1 MEKII
6 YVNGG
11 IVINTPFFKCVDAG
25 AFFDSPPVGAEIIE
39 PNTVNNNGYRF
50 LEINDEHPQS
60 IFNAYYA
67 KYEFT
72 SYYRGA
78 ELTIKIKPDTV

>member
-11 IVINTPFFKCVDAG
+11 IVINTPYFKCVDAG
-25 AFFDSPPVGAEIIE
+25 AFLDSPPVGAEIIE

-67 KYEFT
+67 KYEFA

>member
-1 MEKII
+1 MVQSIA
-6 YVNGG
+6 
-11 IVINTPFFKCVDAG
+11 IVLLVTTKLTK
-25 AFFDSPPVGAEIIE
+25 IIE